1 VWNTVDAAFGHVG
14 LDWRKY
20 VKSDPRYMRPAEVD
34 VLQADP
40 SKAKRELGWSPTVKF
55 GELVAMMVDADLE
68 AIGMKPKGAGHHIL
82 EEKFGKWHQW
92 AGSVSSCLEAAPGHA
107 LGD

>member
-1 VWNTVDAAFGHVG
+1 VRDLVDAAFGHVG

-68 AIGMKPKGAGHHIL
+68 RL
-82 EEKFGKWHQW
+82 RGK
-92 AGSVSSCLEAAPGHA
+92 
-107 LGD
+107 